1 MGLSNHVGKPIWQ
14 DRLVTGAVTAESVS
28 FDDGGRAVLV
38 RARRTDTADELLE
51 AAGLLARRPTPV
63 IVVCGSAEFED
74 KPLRRATRLVGPAVA
89 EAARRTGAVVVDGAT
104 DAGVMRL
111 TGAARR
117 ATRGDAPSVLLGVAP
132 AGLVAHPGGEPG
144 AKVALEPNH
153 THLVLADSD
162 EWGGETRLLMDLAA
176 TLAGGAPVVV
186 LLAGGGEASAG
197 EVLEATRRG
206 WPVFVLEGTGG
217 LADRLGK
224 LWRRHRQW
232 RLRRLAPILPDR
244 FRHPRRPSIETID
257 DPVLAE
263 IVADVDLRIFQ
274 GDTPATLIG
283 RLGWALRDEA
293 SLKAAW
299 ERFAAF
305 DALATRMRLGFEH
318 MQVAILVVGILAT
331 LFALLHDAL
340 AGQRPHWLSG
350 WLHWSVV
357 VLPILVSVL
366 MALANRR
373 AAGNRWVLLRAAAES
388 IKSELYR
395 YRTRTTPYGDAATRN
410 AELTGRVERTVEH
423 LMQTGVSSGPV
434 DPYWGQM
441 PPSMYGASADDDGI
455 GELDADA
462 YLKLRVGNQLDYY
475 RDRTRGLNRRRGR
488 LQFLAIAAGGAGSIL
503 AAAGVEIWIGLT
515 TAISAAAVAYVGDLR
530 VDSTI
535 VAYNQAASRLEA
547 LRDRWTALAPELR
560 PKAFDRLVA
569 DAEDVL
575 LTELGGWVEQM
586 NESIRKRME
595 AQAAE
600 AHKIDPNGTAAQ
612 LTGRDRAR

>member
-1 MGLSNHVGKPIWQ
+1 M
-14 DRLVTGAVTAESVS
+14 
-28 FDDGGRAVLV
+28 
-38 RARRTDTADELLE
+38 
-51 AAGLLARRPTPV
+51 
-63 IVVCGSAEFED
+63 
-74 KPLRRATRLVGPAVA
+74 
-89 EAARRTGAVVVDGAT
+89 
-104 DAGVMRL
+104 
-111 TGAARR
+111 
-117 ATRGDAPSVLLGVAP
+117 
-132 AGLVAHPGGEPG
+132 
-144 AKVALEPNH
+144 
-153 THLVLADSD
+153 
-162 EWGGETRLLMDLAA
+162 
-176 TLAGGAPVVV
+176 
-186 LLAGGGEASAG
+186 
-197 EVLEATRRG
+197 
-206 WPVFVLEGTGG
+206 
-217 LADRLGK
+217 
-224 LWRRHRQW
+224 
-232 RLRRLAPILPDR
+232 
-244 FRHPRRPSIETID
+244 
-257 DPVLAE
+257 
-263 IVADVDLRIFQ
+263 
-274 GDTPATLIG
+274 
-283 RLGWALRDEA
+283 
-293 SLKAAW
+293 LKQA
-299 ERFAAF
+299 
-305 DALATRMRLGFEH
+305 
-318 MQVAILVVGILAT
+318 Q
-331 LFALLHDAL
+331 